1 MARNFKS
8 FVESLVIVVVS
19 LFVFSACTDEGA
31 DISAYKV
38 KENIVKGTKY
48 TDELTHNWDSTKTA
62 ARDRMI
68 ATTTIAAVENGEIV
82 EGSERKEVR
91 YPLMETEIFAEK
103 NDYIITEDQVNC
115 SVVASNILRNQ
126 DVKTVE
132 NNGKAVADTVVFNIS
147 DGQVVKCPSTIT
159 SYTTTD
165 GHDMGSVE
173 LKDAK
178 MVSIK
183 NYTSGT
189 RAASSYVKTVYNTV
203 YTVKMTYTEK
213 NVSRSAKEFVVYLTT
228 NATRKLIASNDIES
242 VKVENK
248 NRVVIDDTTE
258 KVSFE
263 EVITMTNGETVRN
276 SYSMILNREFKGI
289 EAYDKFVGSF
299 AFNLA
304 NVNGIANG
312 AESQVKNAEG
322 WTVYGKTDKYSANIA
337 NSYAVD
343 AFQTSYTLYHE
354 RASFKN
360 SNVEVAFGYENVT
373 VSEAKNEV
381 STANS
386 DKSGYDKAIFNNGIR
401 TSYIGYVQ
409 NLSEYV
415 NLYKTARA
423 ISGYD
428 FRNAT
433 LVVNNNNVVASVEFV
448 TIYNDGTETSEKVS
462 KTFARSL
469 KCTSNWTSYENEAT
483 QFTHMMN
490 TVLTSSDAK
499 RDGEWAWVNE
509 TRTITNLATLA
520 ASDQTNSWISV
531 DPNSISF
538 TREGQTYRFDAIE
551 FKAIDKEGKV
561 TLASQSE
568 EMDVYAYSAE
578 LNVVFGNN
586 TISSV
591 APGKIIVAKE
601 IKGDFPAEWGK
612 FVGAFCT
619 LTCNENNTD
628 WMYGWSLHFENG
640 TLPVA
645 VGKNAANAVID
656 QSLFAYDTNN
666 SFNGAVYNS
675 ISGKW
680 QNSIAQDKKHMLA
693 WYDSNSGMVNALDR
707 ATAQMWGWNNS
718 NITVF
723 TSDFTFEVSNNG
735 KSLVVKKNGKEFAS
749 YRASSK

>member
-1 MARNFKS
+1 
-8 FVESLVIVVVS
+8 
-19 LFVFSACTDEGA
+19 
-31 DISAYKV
+31 
-38 KENIVKGTKY
+38 
-48 TDELTHNWDSTKTA
+48 
-62 ARDRMI
+62 
-68 ATTTIAAVENGEIV
+68 
-82 EGSERKEVR
+82 
-91 YPLMETEIFAEK
+91 
-103 NDYIITEDQVNC
+103 
-115 SVVASNILRNQ
+115 
-126 DVKTVE
+126 
-132 NNGKAVADTVVFNIS
+132 
-147 DGQVVKCPSTIT
+147 
-159 SYTTTD
+159 
-165 GHDMGSVE
+165 MGSVE

-189 RAASSYVKTVYNTV
+189 RAASSYVKSVYNTV
-203 YTVKMTYTEK
+203 YTVKMTYIEK
-213 NVSRSAKEFVVYLTT
+213 NVSRSAEEFVVYLTT

-242 VKVENK
+242 VTAENK

-263 EVITMTNGETVRN
+263 EVITMTNGETIRN
-276 SYSMILNREFKGI
+276 AYSMILNREFKGI
-289 EAYDKFVGSF
+289 EAYDKFVSSF
-299 AFNLA
+299 AFNLSK
-304 NVNGIANG
+304 VNGVANG

-322 WTVYGKTDKYSANIA
+322 WTVYGKTDKYSANISNGVA
-337 NSYAVD
+337 AD
-343 AFQTSYTLYHE
+343 AFATSYTLYHE

-360 SNVEVAFGYENVT
+360 SNVEVTFGYEDVT
-373 VSEAKNEV
+373 VSEMKNEV
-381 STANS
+381 SNVTS
-386 DKSGYDKAIFNNGIR
+386 DKSGYDKAIYNNGIR

-448 TIYNDGTETSEKVS
+448 TRYNDGTETSEKVS

-469 KCTSNWTSYENEAT
+469 KCTSNWTSYENEAI

-490 TVLTSSDAK
+490 TVLASSDAK

-509 TRTITNLATLA
+509 TRTITNVATLA
-520 ASDQTNSWISV
+520 ASEQTNSWTSV

-551 FKAIDKEGKV
+551 FQAVGKEGKV
-561 TLASQSE
+561 TLASEAE
-568 EMDVYAYSAE
+568 EMDVYDYSAE
-578 LNVVFGNN
+578 INVTFGNN
-586 TISSV
+586 TVSSV

-601 IKGDFPAEWGK
+601 VKGDFPAEWGK
-612 FVGAFCT
+612 FVGAVCT

-628 WMYGWSLHFENG
+628 WMYGWSIHFENG

-666 SFNGAVYNS
+666 SFNGAVYNPT
-675 ISGKW
+675 SGKW
-680 QNSIAQDKKHMLA
+680 QNSVAQDKKHMLA

-707 ATAQMWGWNNS
+707 ATATMWGWNNGE
-718 NITVF
+718 ITVF
-723 TSDFTFEVSNNG
+723 TSDFTFEVSKDG
-735 KSLVVKKNGKEFAS
+735 KSLVVKKNGNEFAS